1 MSKIVVIGAGK
12 TGRGFIGRLLR
23 EAEKEIVFVDK
34 NEELVKQ
41 LREQGEFEVRFF
53 GGVRE
58 SYKVNNFEVF
68 SWKTEGVKEVFVEAE
83 LIFVSVGGQNLKDVG
98 TELSKVLAQEKHYYI
113 ITAENASKPSVTL
126 KEAIGKEN
134 ISVSESTVFCTTI
147 EDEGIHINSENYPYL
162 QCNAELLDGYM
173 LDVKTIKVIN
183 NFSDFLTR
191 KLYTY
196 NAASCVIAYL
206 GWKKGYT
213 NYADAANDEEILELL
228 DKNYEITNRVLCK
241 EFGYEWEDQ
250 KEFAQLSKNKFCDRT
265 IVDTVARNARDPQRK
280 LAAEERIMG
289 PIKLM
294 YKYGEDASVL
304 EKTAAAA
311 IEYDNDGEDAWKQ
324 IKAEK
329 SVEEILTDICGL
341 EKESD
346 AYKNIL
352 SLIKDGTVK

>member
-1 MSKIVVIGAGK
+1 MNKIIVIGAGK

-23 EAEKEIVFVDK
+23 EADREVVFIDK
-34 NEELVKQ
+34 NKELIKQ
-41 LREQGEFEVRFF
+41 LKEEKEFEVRFF

-58 SYKVNNFEVF
+58 AYKVNKFTAY
-68 SWKTEGVKEVFVEAE
+68 SWEEEAVKDIFAEAE
-83 LIFVSVGGQNLKDVG
+83 LVFVSVGGQNLKEVG
-98 TELSKVLAQEKHYYI
+98 AYLSEVLKEEKHYYI
-113 ITAENASKPSVTL
+113 ITAENASKPSQTL
-126 KEAIGKEN
+126 KEAIGMEN
-134 ISVSESTVFCTTI
+134 ISVSEATVFCTTI
-147 EDEGIHINSENYPYL
+147 EDEGIHINSENYPYI
-162 QCNAELLDGYM
+162 QCNAELLDDYAP
-173 LDVKTIKVIN
+173 DIKTVKVIS

-213 NYADAANDEEILELL
+213 NYGEAANDKEILELL
-228 DKNYEITNRVLCK
+228 DKNYEITNKVLCK
-241 EFGYEWEDQ
+241 EFGYDPEDQ
-250 KEFAQLSKNKFCDRT
+250 KEFALLSKQKFCDKT

-311 IEYDNDGEDAWKQ
+311 LLYDNDGEDAWKK
-324 IKAEK
+324 IKAENT
-329 SVEEILTDICGL
+329 SEEILSNICGL
-341 EKESD
+341 EKESE

-352 SLIKDGTVK
+352 KYTKQ

>member
-1 MSKIVVIGAGK
+1 MNKIIVIGAGK

-23 EAEKEIVFVDK
+23 EADKEIVFIDK
-34 NEELVKQ
+34 NKELVKQ
-41 LREQGEFEVRFF
+41 LKEEKEFKIRFF

-58 SYKVNNFEVF
+58 EYTVDNFEVY
-68 SWKTEGVKEVFVEAE
+68 SWEEEAVKEVFADTE

-98 TELSKVLAQEKHYYI
+98 AELLKVLRKEKHYYI
-113 ITAENASKPSVTL
+113 ITAENASKPSQTL
-126 KEAIGKEN
+126 KEAIDKEN
-134 ISVSESTVFCTTI
+134 VSVSESTVFCTTI
-147 EDEGIHINSENYPYL
+147 EEEGLHINSENYPYL
-162 QCNAELLDGYM
+162 QCNAELLNGYVP
-173 LDVKTIKVIN
+173 DIKTVKVIA

-206 GWKKGYT
+206 GWEKGYT
-213 NYADAANDEEILELL
+213 NYGDAANDEEILKLL
-228 DKNYEITNRVLCK
+228 DLNYEVTNRVLCE
-241 EFGYEWEDQ
+241 EFGYDPKDQ
-250 KEFAQLSKNKFCDRT
+250 EEFALLSKQKFCDRT

-311 IEYDNDGEDAWKQ
+311 ILYDNDGEDAWKK
-324 IKAEK
+324 IKEENT
-329 SVEEILTDICGL
+329 VEDILTGICGL
-341 EKESD
+341 EKESES
-346 AYKNIL
+346 YKNIL
-352 SLIKDGTVK
+352 KYINR